1 MAQFRVVID
10 KTEYLT
16 TTVFVEADTIELAE
30 AKALDACYDCEV
42 DWQCY
47 DSDGP
52 SVDFA
57 EREDSDDDSGDGY
70 AYAC

>member
-16 TTVFVEADTIELAE
+16 TTVFVEAGNIEEAE
-30 AKALDACYDCEV
+30 IKALDACYDCEV

-57 EREDSDDDSGDGY
+57 EREDNDDDSGNY